1 MFGKLFDPTYKEFK
15 KCSKVAE
22 AVVALE
28 DEYKKLTDEEL
39 KAKTPEFKKRLEKG
53 ETLDDIMVEAF
64 ATAREAAS
72 RVLGLTPF
80 KVQIIG
86 AAAMHFGNIAEMKT
100 GEGKTLTSVLVAYL
114 NALPGKGV
122 HIVTVNEYLAS
133 RDATEMGEVH
143 KFLGLTVGLNLRE
156 LDSEQKREQ
165 YYCDITY
172 STNSELG
179 FDYLRDHMVLYKEQM
194 VQRPEMNFAIVD
206 EVDSILIDEARTPLI
221 ISGGEKKGPN
231 LYVQANSFAKCLHQ
245 EDYEIDV
252 KDRHVALT
260 ESGMS
265 KAEKYFNVDNLY
277 DVKNVT
283 IVHHINN
290 ALRANY
296 IMEKDKDYV
305 VHEGAIVIVDPFT
318 GRLMVGRQWSD
329 GLHQAIEAK
338 ENVQIKKETRTLATI
353 TYQNYFRMYKKL
365 AGMTGTAKTE
375 EEEFRNIYNMF
386 VVEIPT
392 NVPVIR
398 IDEPDLIFR
407 SMKAKYLAIAK
418 DIKER
423 HEKGQ
428 PVLVGTVSI
437 ENSEKLSNILKREGI
452 KHEVLNAKYHEKEA
466 EIIAQAGKYG
476 AVTIATNM
484 AGRGTDIMLGGN
496 SEFLAKQEMRKQ
508 GYSDELIEQANAH
521 NETEDEEILK
531 ARETFNKYQNKFEEE
546 IKEEKEKVLAAGG
559 LKIIGT
565 ERHESRRIDNQLR
578 GRSGRQGDP
587 GESRFYIALD
597 DDLMKIFGG
606 DMITS
611 VYNTLKADENMPIEM
626 GLLSKTVENAQKR
639 VEGQHFSI
647 RKHVLQYDDVMNT
660 QREIIYSQRREVLD
674 GKDLKEKIQKMMH
687 SVIEEI
693 ILTHETEEGLDK
705 EGVKTEVKAILDIEL
720 NDVNDNTQELIEE
733 LYNKVIENYT
743 AKEKEIGEQTLRE
756 LERVVML
763 KVVDQKWM
771 DHIDAMD
778 ELKDG
783 IGLRAY
789 GQKDP
794 VALYKLE
801 GFDMFEQM
809 TNDIKID
816 VVKILTH
823 LQGPQKVE
831 RKQTVK
837 ITGEGLKQ
845 DRETAVPNK
854 SQNAPNT
861 PVKNEGPQVGRNDQ
875 CPCRKPERSI
885 RIAVENNCN

>member
-39 KAKTPEFKKRLEKG
+39 KAKTPEFKQRLEKG
-53 ETLDDIMVEAF
+53 ETLDDIMVEAL

-428 PVLVGTVSI
+428 PVLVGTISI
-437 ENSEKLSNILKREGI
+437 ESSELLSNLLKRNGI
-452 KHEVLNAKYHEKEA
+452 PHSVLNAKQHEREA
-466 EIIAQAGKYG
+466 EIIAKAGQKG
-476 AVTIATNM
+476 SVTIATNM
-484 AGRGTDIMLGGN
+484 AGRGTDIKLGEGVRELGG
-496 SEFLAKQEMRKQ
+496 LA
-508 GYSDELIEQANAH
+508 
-521 NETEDEEILK
+521 
-531 ARETFNKYQNKFEEE
+531 
-546 IKEEKEKVLAAGG
+546 V
-559 LKIIGT
+559 IGT
-565 ERHESRRIDNQLR
+565 ERHEARRIDNQLR

-587 GESRFYIALD
+587 GYSRFYLSAQD
-597 DDLMKIFGG
+597 ELMIRFGG
-606 DMITS
+606 DRFERLLGMIA
-611 VYNTLKADENMPIEM
+611 NPDADGYETPLE
-626 GLLSKTVENAQKR
+626 SKMFSRFVESAQKK
-639 VEGQHFSI
+639 VEGANYDSRKNVVEYDEVLRKQREVIYGQRKDILFLDDMEPTI
-647 RKHVLQYDDVMNT
+647 RKMIKNVVKRNIGGYIVHEKKNSEVDAVRFMNEFASKFFNRGKIT
-660 QREIIYSQRREVLD
+660 IDEV
-674 GKDLKEKIQKMMH
+674 
-687 SVIEEI
+687 
-693 ILTHETEEGLDK
+693 EGLN
-705 EGVKTEVKAILDIEL
+705 EEQLS
-720 NDVNDNTQELIEE
+720 ELIE
-733 LYNKVIENYT
+733 NKFIE
-743 AKEKEIGEQTLRE
+743 E
-756 LERVVML
+756 LENKKTQVPNEVFQEFL
-763 KVVDQKWM
+763 KVVLLRVVDSHWM
-771 DHIDAMD
+771 DHIDQMSN
-778 ELKDG
+778 LRQS
-783 IGLRAY
+783 IGLQSYAQINPLREYQQIAF
-789 GQKDP
+789 
-794 VALYKLE
+794 E
-801 GFDMFEQM
+801 TFNDMIATINDEVVLNVNRVILRENLQREEQAKVTG
-809 TNDIKID
+809 TNAGAD
-816 VVKILTH
+816 
-823 LQGPQKVE
+823 
-831 RKQTVK
+831 
-837 ITGEGLKQ
+837 
-845 DRETAVPNK
+845 ETAKRKPVVNK
-854 SQNAPNT
+854 D
-861 PVKNEGPQVGRNDQ
+861 KKVGRNDP
-875 CPCRKPERSI
+875 CPCGSGKKYKYCCGMNEK
-885 RIAVENNCN
+885 

>member
-39 KAKTPEFKKRLEKG
+39 KAKTPEFKQRLEKG

-305 VHEGAIVIVDPFT
+305 VHEGAIVIVDQFT

-428 PVLVGTVSI
+428 PVLVGTISI
-437 ENSEKLSNILKREGI
+437 ESSELLSNLLKRNGI
-452 KHEVLNAKYHEKEA
+452 PHSVLNAKQHEREA
-466 EIIAQAGKYG
+466 EIIAKAGQKG
-476 AVTIATNM
+476 SVTIATNM
-484 AGRGTDIMLGGN
+484 AGRGTDIKLGEGVRELGG
-496 SEFLAKQEMRKQ
+496 LA
-508 GYSDELIEQANAH
+508 
-521 NETEDEEILK
+521 
-531 ARETFNKYQNKFEEE
+531 
-546 IKEEKEKVLAAGG
+546 V
-559 LKIIGT
+559 IGT
-565 ERHESRRIDNQLR
+565 ERHEARRIDNQLR

-587 GESRFYIALD
+587 GYSRFYLSAQD
-597 DDLMKIFGG
+597 ELMIRFGG
-606 DMITS
+606 DRFERLLGMIA
-611 VYNTLKADENMPIEM
+611 NPDADGYETPLE
-626 GLLSKTVENAQKR
+626 SKMFSRFVESAQKK
-639 VEGQHFSI
+639 VEGANYDSRKNVVEYDEVLRKQREVIYGQRKDILFLDDMEPTI
-647 RKHVLQYDDVMNT
+647 RKMIKNVVKRNIGGYIVHEKKNSEVDAVRFMNEFASKFFNRGKIT
-660 QREIIYSQRREVLD
+660 IDEV
-674 GKDLKEKIQKMMH
+674 
-687 SVIEEI
+687 
-693 ILTHETEEGLDK
+693 EGLN
-705 EGVKTEVKAILDIEL
+705 EEQLS
-720 NDVNDNTQELIEE
+720 ELIE
-733 LYNKVIENYT
+733 NKFIE
-743 AKEKEIGEQTLRE
+743 E
-756 LERVVML
+756 LENKKTQVPNEVFQEFL
-763 KVVDQKWM
+763 KVVLLRVVDSHWM
-771 DHIDAMD
+771 DHIDQMSN
-778 ELKDG
+778 LRQS
-783 IGLRAY
+783 IGLQSYAQINPLREYQQIAF
-789 GQKDP
+789 
-794 VALYKLE
+794 E
-801 GFDMFEQM
+801 TFNDMIATINDEVVLNVNRVILRENLQREEQAKVTG
-809 TNDIKID
+809 TNAGAD
-816 VVKILTH
+816 
-823 LQGPQKVE
+823 
-831 RKQTVK
+831 
-837 ITGEGLKQ
+837 
-845 DRETAVPNK
+845 ETAKRKPVVNK
-854 SQNAPNT
+854 D
-861 PVKNEGPQVGRNDQ
+861 KKVGRNDP
-875 CPCRKPERSI
+875 CPCGSGKKYKYCCGMNEK
-885 RIAVENNCN
+885 